1 MTRGSRRVR
10 RIRRWIRRRV
20 RERIGTVRVVVGA
33 SAAWT
38 CSLVA
43 GVPALLVAGLVA
55 LTGTAL
61 VLRGARAGA
70 LVSLTGSILCV
81 AGLAGLAAGA
91 QAHRAGEAP
100 RPATALV
107 RLVAEGQPTE
117 SGRWRTIGTGE
128 FGRATLITE
137 DPPPAAGTTVRADLD
152 WWGDDIAGLAGA
164 EVVEEPARQWRIRA
178 RLREGL
184 TTAAGVGDHA
194 GADLLPGLVVGD
206 VAHLDDE
213 LTQAMRTVS
222 LSHVTAVSGSNI
234 MIVAGVIVLVC
245 ARLRSPWWVRILP
258 AAIVTA
264 GYVFVVGPEPSV
276 MRATA
281 MAALLAVGLLR
292 PVGTPALA
300 VLATAITGLLIVRP
314 HLASEVGFGLSVSAT
329 AALIL
334 LAQPLARLLAD
345 RGVPHVLA
353 AALAV
358 PTAAQ
363 LGVSPLLLVLDP
375 RMSPYA
381 VLANALA
388 GPAVAPATVLGLGA
402 LAVEGL
408 SHGLGDIAPLSL
420 LARGLGAAGALA
432 AWWIARVAVVCASL
446 PGASLGW
453 PAGTVGIIVAAGLV
467 AGAACVLLGR
477 RWVREAGLVT
487 ACACLAAGLGTPA
500 LTATGRGA
508 WTLLVCDVGQGSAA
522 LVRSRDGPHDHALLV
537 DTGDDPTALA
547 TCLAGSGITRL
558 TIAVSHFDT
567 DHVGA
572 LPQAVAGVDEA
583 VLLYP
588 QALAATADARAASV
602 LAPVGEPAAAGR
614 PLTQSLLP
622 AGVTAE
628 VLWPPPEPRSAEDGN
643 AASLVLLV
651 EADGLRILLPGDVG
665 ESEQLRLAR
674 DLAVRA
680 PVDVLVAPHH
690 GSSDLSASFYRAA
703 RARAGA
709 VSVGAD
715 NTYGHP
721 SSQALAAFG
730 AIPVLRTDECGSIA
744 LTANLTLLGGA
755 DACVPGGR

>member
-1 MTRGSRRVR
+1 MRRVR
-10 RIRRWIRRRV
+10 RWTRRRV
-20 RERIGTVRVVVGA
+20 RERIGTVRVVAGA
-33 SAAWT
+33 AAAWT
-38 CSLVA
+38 CSLLA
-43 GVPALLVAGLVA
+43 GVPVLLLAGLAA
-55 LTGTAL
+55 LAGSIL
-61 VLRGARAGA
+61 VLRGMRAGA
-70 LVSLTGSILCV
+70 LVSLTGSILCI
-81 AGLAGLAAGA
+81 AGFAGLAAGA

-100 RPATALV
+100 RPDHALV
-107 RLVAEGQPTE
+107 RLVADGQPTA

-137 DPPPAAGTTVRADLD
+137 DPPPAAGTRVRADLD
-152 WWGDDIAGLAGA
+152 WWGEDIAGLAGA
-164 EVVEEPARQWRIRA
+164 EVVEEPARHWRIRA
-178 RLREGL
+178 RLRTGL
-184 TTAAGVGDHA
+184 TLAAGVGDHA

-206 VAHLDDE
+206 VAHLDED
-213 LTQAMRTVS
+213 LTKSMRTVS
-222 LSHVTAVSGSNI
+222 LTHVTAVSGSNI
-234 MIVAGVIVLVC
+234 MIVAGVVVLAC
-245 ARLRSPWWVRILP
+245 ARLRTRWWVRILP
-258 AAIVTA
+258 AAVVTA

-300 VLATAITGLLIVRP
+300 VLATAITVLLILRP

-334 LAQPLARLLAD
+334 FAQPLARLLAD

-381 VLANALA
+381 VLANAVA
-388 GPAVAPATVLGLGA
+388 GPAVAPATVLGLAA

-408 SHGLGDIAPLSL
+408 SHGLGDVAALSL

-432 AWWIARVAVVCASL
+432 AWWIARVAGVCASL

-453 PAGTVGIIVAAGLV
+453 PVGPVGIIVAAGLV

-487 ACACLAAGLGTPA
+487 ACACLAAGLGTPV

-522 LVRSRDGPHDHALLV
+522 LVRSRDGPRDHALLV
-537 DTGDDPTALA
+537 DTGDDPAALEA
-547 TCLAGSGITRL
+547 CLSGSGIARL
-558 TIAVSHFDT
+558 TIAVSHFDA

-572 LPQAVAGVDEA
+572 LPQAVAAVDEA
-583 VLLYP
+583 TLLYP
-588 QALAATADARAASV
+588 QALAATADARAASA

-614 PLTQSLLP
+614 PLPASLVP
-622 AGVTAE
+622 SGVTVE

-665 ESEQLRLAR
+665 EPEQLRLVR
-674 DLAVRA
+674 ELAARA

-690 GSSDLSASFYRAA
+690 GSSDLSVAFYRAA

-730 AIPVLRTDECGSIA
+730 TIPVLRTDECGSIA
-744 LTANLTLLGGA
+744 LTADLTLLGGA